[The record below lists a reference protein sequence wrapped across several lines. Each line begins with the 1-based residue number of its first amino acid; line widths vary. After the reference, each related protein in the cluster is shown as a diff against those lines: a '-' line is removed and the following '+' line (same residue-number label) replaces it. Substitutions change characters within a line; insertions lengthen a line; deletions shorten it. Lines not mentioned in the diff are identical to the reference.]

1 MERKI
6 LWFFVVALLAVDVT
20 VLLQQ
25 RQSGARLRELER
37 RSAAATLKA
46 DYAAEE
52 EALLTEA
59 GAVPASFPL
68 LRPGKAGSTPDEAV
82 QFALVVSVADCTN
95 CIEDEVTRLNELK
108 LKAPGRVTGIQ
119 GFFVDEETPEAAAT
133 LIQHLSP
140 APAFPLSVKNALA
153 QLPEA
158 STPLVLVIR
167 SRDGKILDAHKPIP
181 EDLTKRDAFYA
192 RWNAALGLS

>member
-20 VLLQQ
+20 MLLQK
-25 RQSGARLRELER
+25 RQVADRFRELQR
-37 RSAAATLKA
+37 KSAASTLKT

-52 EALLTEA
+52 EALLTGA
-59 GAVPASFPL
+59 GTVPAAFPL
-68 LRPGKAGSTPDEAV
+68 LRPAKTGDAAGEAV

-108 LKAPGRVTGIQ
+108 LKAPVRVTGIQ

-153 QLPEA
+153 QFPEA

-192 RWNAALGLS
+192 RWSAALGLS